1 MLAKLTYRICS
12 ANISLS
18 QSENIELPMATY
30 RKITHP
36 EEEFSFSGDFIQY
49 FLKFMLTSAL
59 LFDII
64 IER

>member
-1 MLAKLTYRICS
+1 
-12 ANISLS
+12 
-18 QSENIELPMATY
+18 MATY